1 MTSVR
6 SEGPGL
12 KPHCEN
18 SHRCLGPEPSRPRA
32 ARGQTAAD
40 DEPSAPLSRP
50 QAPGAAG
57 CWGVAAA
64 CPAWSG
70 EERGALGAKA
80 SHVPSPP
87 RRLATPPRGHPGAKG
102 TSCPQRA
109 LPGGHKPCAQAA
121 GGVRASAVPRADTG
135 GGNTRPGPAA
145 SGHPTVAHGVTLQ
158 GRGHV
163 RPETRCTAPPSW
175 ALRLHS
181 SPVLCLVSRVF
192 YEPPWRGLSTFP
204 RVATFTM
211 LFSMDRFRSVT
222 DQHK

>member
-1 MTSVR
+1 MESPTPSRGARVTSVR

-18 SHRCLGPEPSRPRA
+18 SRRCLAPEPSHPRA
-32 ARGQTAAD
+32 ARGRTAAD

-57 CWGVAAA
+57 CWGVALRAR
-64 CPAWSG
+64 
-70 EERGALGAKA
+70 ERRGGPWGQKPRA
-80 SHVPSPP
+80 SRPHRDPWP
-87 RRLATPPRGHPGAKG
+87 RPPRGHPGAKG

-121 GGVRASAVPRADTG
+121 RGVRASAVPRADTG

-145 SGHPTVAHGVTLQ
+145 SGHPAAAHGVTLQ

-181 SPVLCLVSRVF
+181 SPVLCLVSRV
-192 YEPPWRGLSTFP
+192 L
-204 RVATFTM
+204 
-211 LFSMDRFRSVT
+211 
-222 DQHK
+222 